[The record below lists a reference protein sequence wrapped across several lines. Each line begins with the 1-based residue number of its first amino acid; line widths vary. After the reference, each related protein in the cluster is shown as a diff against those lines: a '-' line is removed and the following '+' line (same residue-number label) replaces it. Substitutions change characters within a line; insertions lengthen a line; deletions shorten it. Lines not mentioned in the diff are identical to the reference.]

1 MIILVFG
8 KPGSG
13 KGSVAEV
20 FSERSSFKHV
30 STGNIFRK
38 EIAEKT
44 ELGLLAD
51 SYIKGGNLVPDEI
64 TNSIVENY
72 LKANGKEDLLLDGYP
87 RTIPQAIFLDEAVK
101 RHNLKIMGV
110 FDLECEDSLVIERL
124 SSRRVCS
131 ECGAIYNTRNHNP
144 KIPGVCDECHSPVI
158 QRKDDSVESITN
170 RLKVYERDTE
180 PLINYYKERKLLYK
194 VDGRA
199 DSDVV
204 FEEITGI
211 LAKCN

>member
-20 FSERSSFKHV
+20 FSERSSFRHV
-30 STGNIFRK
+30 STGEIFRK
-38 EIAEKT
+38 EIAKKT

-51 SYIKGGNLVPDEI
+51 SYIKGGNLVPDEV
-64 TNSIVENY
+64 TNSIVENFIVNH
-72 LKANGKEDLLLDGYP
+72 KDIDILLDGYP
-87 RTIPQAIFLDEAVK
+87 RTIPQAIFLDEALSK
-101 RHNLKIMGV
+101 LNLKITGV

-131 ECGAIYNTRNHNP
+131 SCGAIYNTRNHNP
-144 KIPGVCDECHSPVI
+144 KVPGVCDECHSPVI
-158 QRKDDSVESITN
+158 QRKDDSVESIKN
-170 RLKVYERDTE
+170 RLKVYLRDTE
-180 PLINYYKERKLLYK
+180 PLINYYNNKNLLYK

-204 FEEITGI
+204 FDEITGI